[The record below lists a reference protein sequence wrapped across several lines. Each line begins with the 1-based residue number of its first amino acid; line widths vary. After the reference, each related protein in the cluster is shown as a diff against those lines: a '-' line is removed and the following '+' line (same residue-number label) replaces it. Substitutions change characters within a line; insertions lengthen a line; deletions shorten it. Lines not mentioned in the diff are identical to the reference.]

1 MNRTRTLALCGA
13 VGLLAVGTVLLARR
27 TPPAPPPPA
36 LRAPLATAASGLPS
50 FLVIVPDTFRADRV
64 GRVDNGVPVT
74 PNIDAL
80 AARGATFTHAYSASG
95 WTLPALAS
103 LLSGRYPL
111 APSTTEDTSLD
122 FLRTDLQ
129 DLPELLQAAGYHTAV
144 FWGPFMGKAPAE
156 FSRGFDHV
164 VTETGDTFENGV
176 VGWLKAQDRRP
187 FFALVHNSD
196 LQFPVVSVPG
206 DPLLTTPPASAE
218 VGLEPTFQ
226 VWLSKVS
233 FEQARQ
239 TASRAYDATVT
250 RYDAAIGRMVAGL
263 TEAGVADETVLVVTS
278 NHGIE
283 LGEHG
288 HYKHGN
294 LNDYDLH
301 IPLVVVDPQL
311 PRRGVRI
318 DTVVQTMDLA
328 PTLLERAGR
337 RAGADLT
344 GRSYLA
350 LLGLGTAPY
359 AERDVYSLCSTT
371 TMSLRTPRF
380 KLSRSAPKG
389 AGEESVVTVVYD
401 LGRDPQELTPY
412 LPPFSPEVAAAAL
425 RLDAWWAERKAETK
439 AARPSGADPAALKK
453 LLQDNGYWGVMEGT
467 GSGK

>member
-1 MNRTRTLALCGA
+1 MNRRRVLAVLGLAGA
-13 VGLLAVGTVLLARR
+13 VAAGVVLLARP
-27 TPPAPPPPA
+27 TKPVPARPVV
-36 LRAPLATAASGLPS
+36 RAPLATASSGLPS
-50 FLVIVPDTFRADRV
+50 FLVIVPDTFRGDRV
-64 GRVDNGVPVT
+64 GRQHSGVSIT

-80 AARGATFTHAYSASG
+80 AARGATFTRAYSQSG
-95 WTLPALAS
+95 WTMPALAS

-111 APSTTEDTSLD
+111 APSTTEDSSLD
-122 FLRTDLQ
+122 FMRTDLP

-164 VTETGDTFENGV
+164 VTETGDAFDQGV
-176 VGWLKAQDRRP
+176 VGWLKEQDRRP

-196 LQFPVVSVPG
+196 LQFPVVPVPS
-206 DPLLTTPPASAE
+206 DPLLATPPASAD

-233 FEQARQ
+233 FDQARQ
-239 TASRAYDATVT
+239 TAITAYDATVT

-263 TEAGVADETVLVVTS
+263 NEAGVADDTVVVVTS

-301 IPLVVVDPQL
+301 IPLVVVDPKM
-311 PRRGVRI
+311 PRHGLRI
-318 DTVVQTMDLA
+318 DTGVQTMDLA
-328 PTLLERAGR
+328 PTLMERAGR
-337 RAGADLT
+337 RAGADMT
-344 GRSYLA
+344 GHSYLS
-350 LLGLGTAPY
+350 LLGLGTDPY
-359 AERDVYSLCSTT
+359 EEREVYSLCSAT

-401 LGRDPQELTPY
+401 LQRDPQELTPY
-412 LPPFSPEVAAAAL
+412 IPPFSPEVAAAVP
-425 RLDAWWAERKAETK
+425 RLDAWWAERKAETR

-467 GSGK
+467 GGGK